1 MRSTLRGLLST
12 FWVFLLLTGCL
23 HRVPEVDPRVAS
35 NLAVFDEVW
44 TTVRDTGFAIEH
56 SGVDWEN
63 ARETWRPR
71 AAEAPDSTALYAI
84 LREMLDT
91 LQLSHFS
98 VMAPERATDHTNVPV
113 ESAAPLPEAEG
124 LSREEGG
131 SGGTADA
138 GLDVRWL
145 QGQLVVVRSRPGSQV
160 IPGDVLLKVGDFDP
174 LAAADALQKRT
185 DRASEVAILLRSE
198 ALAALT
204 GSPGEQCT
212 LMVEAPSGE
221 RRTVVV
227 NLEDGLSRPTGFGHL
242 SVNGEV
248 ETRTLEGG
256 VGYVRWNVFMMDLL
270 PEISRAIGT
279 YKDAPGLI
287 LDLRGNP
294 GGVAGMAQA
303 VAGNVVTRPISLGSM
318 QNPEYT
324 IEFPVQP
331 RSKVFSGPLVVLV
344 DMASAST
351 SEILAAGL
359 QESERATLVGE
370 TTAGLVLP
378 SMVIELEDGGLFQYA
393 LALYLSPTGEVVE
406 GVGVKPDVQIAPT
419 RVAWAS
425 GRDVV
430 LETALAVIRDGTARR
445 AD

>member
-1 MRSTLRGLLST
+1 MSLTLKT
-12 FWVFLLLTGCL
+12 WWWVGWVILLTGCL
-23 HRVPEVDPRVAS
+23 HRAPETDPRVTS

-44 TTVRDTGFAIEH
+44 TTVRDTGFAVEH
-56 SGVDWEN
+56 SGVNWDQ

-71 AAEAPDSTALYAI
+71 AAQATDSEALYTVM
-84 LREMLDT
+84 REMLAT
-91 LQLSHFS
+91 LELSHFS
-98 VMAPERATDHTNVPV
+98 VLAPDRAGDHPTLAVDSP
-113 ESAAPLPEAEG
+113 APASSTEG
-124 LSREEGG
+124 ANPQGVKAGG
-131 SGGTADA
+131 SADA
-138 GLDVRWL
+138 GIDVRWL
-145 QGQLVVVRSRPGSQV
+145 QGQLVVVRSRPDSG
-160 IPGDVLLKVGDFDP
+160 ILPGDVLLKVGSFDP
-174 LAAADALQKRT
+174 LAEAESLQKRI
-185 DRASEVAILLRSE
+185 DRPSEVAILLRSE
-198 ALAALT
+198 VMSTLT
-204 GSPGEQCT
+204 GHPGDQLT
-212 LMVEAPSGE
+212 LMVESPTGE
-221 RRTVVV
+221 RRTVVIT
-227 NLEDGLSRPTGFGHL
+227 LQEGASLPTGFGHL

-248 ETRTLEGG
+248 ESRLLEGG
-256 VGYVRWNVFMMDLL
+256 IGYVRWNVFMMDLM
-270 PEISRAIGT
+270 PEISRAVGA

-303 VAGNVVTRPISLGSM
+303 VAGHIVTRPITLGSM

-344 DMASAST
+344 DMTSAST

-359 QESERATLVGE
+359 QESGRATIVGE

-393 LALYLSPTGEVVE
+393 LALYISPTGEVIE
-406 GVGVKPDVQIAPT
+406 GIGVKPDVQITPT

-445 AD
+445 AE